1 MNEDGTWTVVWQN
14 EHVNNSLNPRWAQ
27 TVLLET
33 FIFILFCYLDH
44 TIAVLVL
51 YYGT

>member
-27 TVLLET
+27 TVY
-33 FIFILFCYLDH
+33 FPFYLFLFSYLDH
-44 TIAVLVL
+44 CTRVFELFC
-51 YYGT
+51 GT